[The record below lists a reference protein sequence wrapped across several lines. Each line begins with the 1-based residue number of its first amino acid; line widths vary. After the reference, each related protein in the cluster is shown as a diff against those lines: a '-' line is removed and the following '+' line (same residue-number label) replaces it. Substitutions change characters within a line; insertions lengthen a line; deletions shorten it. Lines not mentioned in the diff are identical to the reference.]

1 MDTIISKS
9 VALPLFEGITE
20 VLARIS
26 RLTWIDVTIFYCKI
40 LIFKNPLENFFFR
53 DIECFS
59 FPMLQRFTISSVVF
73 PGSSTSDVNSISL
86 SFGTSKPNGFM

>member
-26 RLTWIDVTIFYCKI
+26 RLTWIDVTIFYGKI
-40 LIFKNPLENFFFR
+40 LIFKNPLENFFLE
-53 DIECFS
+53 IEYFS